1 MTDDTGFPT
10 GTTRS
15 SKHPP
20 SCSYCDAALTTDE
33 TDAFLTKLRLL
44 CPQVFANREWARS
57 SFKDRSYALLRRL
70 WSGNGCMYI
79 RGCSSTRL
87 LDYSTRSK
95 SNFRYSMML
104 VLDFY
109 KSGNARPDSILELE
123 AHEYPKHEINKKSME
138 ISTKILKSTYKICKN
153 EAKIKKKSYI
163 FTFRQSHNSI

>member
-1 MTDDTGFPT
+1 ML
-10 GTTRS
+10 RNS
-15 SKHPP
+15 V
-20 SCSYCDAALTTDE
+20 CDEKYFIQRGLGRVTVRV
-33 TDAFLTKLRLL
+33 LGPKKLSRL
-44 CPQVFANREWARS
+44 Q
-57 SFKDRSYALLRRL
+57 RRL
-70 WSGNGCMYI
+70 RPIRPGKKQRWLPYLFN

-95 SNFRYSMML
+95 SNFQYSMML

>member
-1 MTDDTGFPT
+1 MIVFLGNLDPQIILQHKLVIFFRTSQFHLQCKNEKPQLAPT
-10 GTTRS
+10 NQRKATQLSYLRGLTAIIGDQMSVLS
-15 SKHPP
+15 S
-20 SCSYCDAALTTDE
+20 LT
-33 TDAFLTKLRLL
+33 
-44 CPQVFANREWARS
+44 N
-57 SFKDRSYALLRRL
+57 
-70 WSGNGCMYI
+70 
-79 RGCSSTRL
+79 RGCSSTRV

-95 SNFRYSMML
+95 SNFQYSMML